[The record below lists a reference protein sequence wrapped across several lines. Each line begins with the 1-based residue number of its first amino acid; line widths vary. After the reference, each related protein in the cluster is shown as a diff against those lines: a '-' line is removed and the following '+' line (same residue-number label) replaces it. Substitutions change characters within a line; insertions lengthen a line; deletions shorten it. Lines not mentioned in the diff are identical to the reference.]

1 MIRAVT
7 FTNYLGDSIRL
18 DLARPE
24 ESGFIIKSVTGLGPG
39 KANINTTE
47 IATNDGSLFNS
58 SRMPSRNIVISLA
71 YMWKDSIEDVRQL
84 SYKYFP
90 IKKKLTMLIETD
102 NRQAEI
108 EGYVE
113 SNDPAIFSK
122 DEGSDISIVCPNPFF
137 YSAGKDGINTTI
149 FYGVEALFEFP
160 FSNESLQDP
169 LLEMGEI
176 KNETEQVVVYNGD
189 AEIGVT
195 ITIHAIGEA
204 SNITIYNTGTR
215 EVMRIDTDKLEKF
228 TGSGIIAGDE
238 IIICTV
244 KGNKSIT
251 LLRNGKTTNIL
262 NCLDKNADWFQ
273 LAKGDNI
280 FAYTAEYGSTNLQ
293 FKIENRIVYEGG
305 ISTMDV
311 TILNTDLD
319 AVSIVDTYESF
330 IWTDRYYAYGDFEL
344 YEAMRDGLLD
354 YIKQDYY
361 LQSKESEH
369 VMIVEKIQITSD
381 TEDGNHVTVTGR
393 SLESILDRRIVWG
406 QKLLSGN
413 LQNGIKT
420 LLNEN
425 VISPSDSNRRI
436 PNFIFKESTDPAI
449 TKLKLEA
456 QYTGDNLYDVI
467 QKICEEQG
475 IGFKITLNDEKQFVF
490 ELYAGSDRSYDQTEN
505 PYVIFSPKFE
515 NIINSNYIESK
526 ASLKTVTLVG
536 GEGEGA
542 DRRYTT
548 VGGGSGLNRRELFT
562 DARDISSNVGS
573 DDELTD
579 AEYMAQLQQRG
590 KEKLAENVSI
600 TSFEGETETTIMF
613 QYGKDFF
620 NGDIVQIANEYGHET
635 KARILEIV
643 RSEDKDGYSVYPT
656 FKTIEQEGA

>member
-1 MIRAVT
+1 
-7 FTNYLGDSIRL
+7 
-18 DLARPE
+18 
-24 ESGFIIKSVTGLGPG
+24 
-39 KANINTTE
+39 
-47 IATNDGSLFNS
+47 
-58 SRMPSRNIVISLA
+58 
-71 YMWKDSIEDVRQL
+71 
-84 SYKYFP
+84 
-90 IKKKLTMLIETD
+90 
-102 NRQAEI
+102 
-108 EGYVE
+108 
-113 SNDPAIFSK
+113 
-122 DEGSDISIVCPNPFF
+122 
-137 YSAGKDGINTTI
+137 
-149 FYGVEALFEFP
+149 
-160 FSNESLQDP
+160 
-169 LLEMGEI
+169 
-176 KNETEQVVVYNGD
+176 
-189 AEIGVT
+189 
-195 ITIHAIGEA
+195 
-204 SNITIYNTGTR
+204 
-215 EVMRIDTDKLEKF
+215 
-228 TGSGIIAGDE
+228 
-238 IIICTV
+238 
-244 KGNKSIT
+244 
-251 LLRNGKTTNIL
+251 
-262 NCLDKNADWFQ
+262 
-273 LAKGDNI
+273 
-280 FAYTAEYGSTNLQ
+280 
-293 FKIENRIVYEGG
+293 
-305 ISTMDV
+305 MDV
-311 TILNTDLD
+311 MILNTDLD
-319 AVSIVDTYESF
+319 AVAIVDTYESF

-425 VISPSDSNRRI
+425 VISPSDSNRKI
-436 PNFIFKESTDPAI
+436 SNFIFKESTDLAI

-490 ELYAGSDRSYDQTEN
+490 ELYASSDRSYDQTEN

-542 DRRYTT
+542 GRKYTT

-573 DDELTD
+573 DDALTD